1 MERVGNS
8 VARELSR
15 FGSAGGGMEP
25 LVEAWPTAVGEEIAR
40 NAWPA
45 RLARDGTLHVHA
57 KDSIWAFELTSR
69 AEEIRTRLGDV
80 APTRLA
86 FAAGP
91 LPERAPTLAE
101 KVPRPR
107 RKPTREQC
115 AQAESLTRGIRDP
128 ELREIVAKTVAASL
142 SSNVDDRRFW

>member
-1 MERVGNS
+1 
-8 VARELSR
+8 
-15 FGSAGGGMEP
+15 MEP

-69 AEEIRTRLGDV
+69 AEEIRSRLGEI
-80 APTRLA
+80 APARLA

-91 LPERAPTLAE
+91 LPERAPTPAE
-101 KVPRPR
+101 KVR
-107 RKPTREQC
+107 RQPSEPTREQR
-115 AQAESLTRGIRDP
+115 AKAESLTRGIRDP

-142 SSNVDDRRFW
+142 STDVDDRRFW